1 MSKTPTARCRTRN
14 RHRARCAIMAS
25 RTWGTSFGEA
35 VVGNPSSRRAGIP
48 GDKKRSEE
56 HTSELQS
63 RENLVCR
70 LLLEKKKMKLV
81 IVVCATMNGVD
92 RAGLL
97 YGVAVVDPYLR
108 RVVGL
113 YDVDPTLGFDWV
125 VCLPF
130 LIRYEI

>member
-70 LLLEKKKMKLV
+70 LLLEKKKLRLISQTTVVCSV
-81 IVVCATMNGVD
+81 IVVEQLLLGCLAVPKPCDEYACNLYES
-92 RAGLL
+92 RA
-97 YGVAVVDPYLR
+97 
-108 RVVGL
+108 VG
-113 YDVDPTLGFDWV
+113 DFPPGRPTADSGFA
-125 VCLPF
+125 L
-130 LIRYEI
+130 